1 MEVTDAESSQS
12 LENNF
17 SEHPL
22 SRECKT
28 EDTEGREHEP
38 VIEEPEIE
46 DPESDIEPPESISL
60 GLSTEDGLCCEVTL
74 NVNIALAIP
83 NAEDDDSVTA
93 VEKTKKKCKK
103 SVPNTV
109 IEAPKAQSY
118 YHIEYNLLPHD
129 PEPTKVDLVMFGLAA
144 KLYKGNKSKV
154 LKPWIEDDKTWLTW
168 TQSVRLNVTKE
179 MLIKLVHHKVTF
191 RVWDTK
197 DHMSSTAKHDR
208 PKGFRLPAEKN
219 DEGSPD
225 HFGTKNMILRLRD
238 NFGKESLKM
247 KQVGESMQYELRK
260 TSYDMHCATAEPK
273 SSNADVANERAA
285 SSTAVTQEPQYTT
298 RSADQGRD
306 QESPLDSRG
315 TQDQLKDSKQ
325 FSQRAF
331 PVQANKRFNLR
342 RNTIFKA
349 SLANSDYIRKHG
361 AATAELSF
369 IYLLAGEK
377 SLTGS
382 LLTRS
387 KGVLEGMCNLTLDKP
402 LISGEM
408 KAMLNPL
415 VITILSATRLPS
427 TPVPFY
433 KLEEYCLPVYCQYKF
448 HNTKRHKTKGYEHSS
463 HICFKDVNVI
473 FTGLISQGEL
483 IEYLHGSPLEIEVHD
498 RDRKGDSP
506 PKSPTIFGR
515 SPQDNLLSNVA
526 LINSKGIAHDPFK
539 PVKPRHPHGVA
550 RLSFAELL
558 NGHRSLRYS
567 LAICSSAPP
576 QILGKDQAQWESKML
591 EVAGARNDP
600 QTDCMPMGHYLES
613 NSQLNV
619 QVEIACP
626 INIDNIT
633 ATEEECPFGR
643 IVHLMKHDNVGALS
657 RLCAEILRVNAAA
670 FQLKSKAEEAMQRA
684 LGCYKVTTQEM
695 ESRELDFLTGFH
707 LLDKNM
713 HLFVIEG
720 LKDGAIRRLW
730 EMSSTKSD
738 GIDWRQIT
746 TLYNSALSFSKR
758 LYDCLDLSFCPIY
771 LHEPLEAIM
780 RRPLVYVRDMVPHA
794 CFQGLSRLSQL
805 CQVSLMKD
813 AVRNSLFPTCEM
825 VLSLS
830 KEFGSLPEKGQ
841 QILERICQSA
851 QGAPERQ
858 RGRVRSNPPIEN
870 YNQEYVEWKEL
881 VATQQLCG
889 GTKDFVQA
897 NIDEVQR
904 ASQRAQKPKPAV
916 VVAEV
921 EEGKMAHNYSIQT
934 LNSSAQAKELLC
946 KEMAKAPRQRF
957 TYSQEFQSATFQPC
971 DVEAERKAAEGR
983 SRGAWRT
990 PNGFT
995 YPGFQSS
1002 IEANEHPKMP
1012 DEARINELRKPWR
1025 ENILHDNTL
1034 RPTLS
1039 RGAWP
1044 WERRSED
1051 FELYIKPPPV
1061 FLPKP
1066 PVTIHLAGDLL
1077 KEEQLEAAR
1086 AQYKRWLWK
1095 ILPDKCNTDSHRVPQ
1110 FKFHLEKDGLDK
1122 HILNNQPKYALAN
1135 TRTLRKTAPA
1145 VTAPEVASKER
1156 QRRVACVPD
1165 GLESDGEQ
1173 NQSRDPSA
1181 PYNKN
1186 NPFRG
1191 YWRPH
1196 SFQYKREVQPL
1207 TEEELE
1213 VYRFRRRSEA
1223 AAPPRPTARRVRPA
1237 GNVYE
1242 TRTHRAV
1249 VLHLH

>member
-17 SEHPL
+17 SEIPL
-22 SRECKT
+22 SPEYKS
-28 EDTEGREHEP
+28 EDNEGREHEP
-38 VIEEPEIE
+38 VIEESDIG
-46 DPESDIEPPESISL
+46 DPESDTEPPESSSL
-60 GLSTEDGLCCEVTL
+60 GPSTEDELCCEVTL
-74 NVNIALAIP
+74 NINIALAIP
-83 NAEDDDSVTA
+83 SAEDDDSVTA

-103 SVPNTV
+103 SAPNTV

-118 YHIEYNLLPHD
+118 YHIEYNLLPHE
-129 PEPTKVDLVMFGLAA
+129 PESTKVDLVMFGLAA
-144 KLYKGNKSKV
+144 KLYKGNKAKV

-168 TQSVRLNVTKE
+168 TQSVRLKVTKE

-208 PKGFRLPAEKN
+208 PKAFRLPADKS
-219 DEGSPD
+219 DEGGRD

-238 NFGKESLKM
+238 NFGKEGLKM
-247 KQVGESMQYELRK
+247 KEFGESMLYEPRK
-260 TSYDMHCATAEPK
+260 TPHDMHCATAEPMA
-273 SSNADVANERAA
+273 SNADVANERAA
-285 SSTAVTQEPQYTT
+285 SSTAVPQEPQCAT
-298 RSADQGRD
+298 RSADQGGD
-306 QESPLDSRG
+306 QESAIDSRG
-315 TQDQLKDSKQ
+315 TQDQL
-325 FSQRAF
+325 RAF
-331 PVQANKRFNLR
+331 PVPVNKRFNLR

-361 AATAELSF
+361 AATTELSF
-369 IYLLAGEK
+369 IYLLAGET

-415 VITILSATRLPS
+415 VITILSATGLPS
-427 TPVPFY
+427 SPVPYY
-433 KLEEYCLPVYCQYKF
+433 KLEGYCRPVYCQYKF
-448 HNTKRHKTKGYEHSS
+448 HNTELHKTKSYEQRRN
-463 HICFKDVNVI
+463 IYFKDVNVI
-473 FTGLISQGEL
+473 FAGLISQGEL
-483 IEYLHGSPLEIEVHD
+483 IEYLHGSPMEIEVHD

-506 PKSPTIFGR
+506 PKSPSVFGR
-515 SPQDNLLSNVA
+515 SPQDDLLSNVA
-526 LINSKGIAHDPFK
+526 LINSKGITHNPFK
-539 PVKPRHPHGVA
+539 PVKPQHPHGVA

-558 NGHRSLRYS
+558 NGHRTLRYS
-567 LAICSSAPP
+567 LAICCSAPP
-576 QILGKDQAQWESKML
+576 QILGKDKAQWESKML
-591 EVAGARNDP
+591 EVDGARHDP
-600 QTDCMPMGHYLES
+600 QADCMPTGHYLES

-619 QVEIACP
+619 QVEIAYP
-626 INIDNIT
+626 INADNVT
-633 ATEEECPFGR
+633 GATEEECPFGR
-643 IVHLMKHDNVGALS
+643 IVHLMKHDDVGTLS

-670 FQLKSKAEEAMQRA
+670 FQLKSKTEEAMQRA
-684 LGCYKVTTQEM
+684 LGCYKVTAPEM

-730 EMSSTKSD
+730 DMSSTKSD

-746 TLYNSALSFSKR
+746 TLYNSAMSFSTR
-758 LYDCLDLSFCPIY
+758 LYDCLDLSFCPVH

-780 RRPLVYVRDMVPHA
+780 RRPLVYIRDMVPLA

-805 CQVSLMKD
+805 CQESSMKD
-813 AVRNSLFPTCEM
+813 AVRNSLFPTGEM

-830 KEFGSLPEKGQ
+830 KEFGSLPERGQ

-858 RGRVRSNPPIEN
+858 RVRERSNPPIEN

-881 VATQQLCG
+881 VAAQQLCG
-889 GTKDFVQA
+889 ETKDFVQA
-897 NIDEVQR
+897 NIEEVQR

-934 LNSSAQAKELLC
+934 LNSSAQAKELLR

-957 TYSQEFQSATFQPC
+957 TYSQEFQSATLEPC
-971 DVEAERKAAEGR
+971 DAEAERKAAECR
-983 SRGAWRT
+983 SRRAWRT
-990 PNGFT
+990 PAGFT

-1002 IEANEHPKMP
+1002 VEANEHPKMP
-1012 DEARINELRKPWR
+1012 DEARIDELRRPWR

-1034 RPTLS
+1034 RPTLP
-1039 RGAWP
+1039 RRTWP

-1051 FELYIKPPPV
+1051 FELYAKPPPV

-1066 PVTIHLAGDLL
+1066 PVTIHLAGHLL
-1077 KEEQLEAAR
+1077 KEEQRGAAC
-1086 AQYKRWLWK
+1086 AQYKRWLWR

-1110 FKFHLEKDGLDK
+1110 FKFHLKKDGLDK
-1122 HILNNQPKYALAN
+1122 HIPILNNQPKYTLAN
-1135 TRTLRKTAPA
+1135 TRTLRKTA
-1145 VTAPEVASKER
+1145 TAITTPEVANKER
-1156 QRRVACVPD
+1156 QRRVPCLPD
-1165 GLESDGEQ
+1165 GSQSDGDQ
-1173 NQSRDPSA
+1173 NQILDH
-1181 PYNKN
+1181 

-1196 SFQYKREVQPL
+1196 SFQYKREARPL

-1213 VYRFRRRSEA
+1213 VYRFRSPREA
-1223 AAPPRPTARRVRPA
+1223 TATTTTTTTTLPPRPTALRARPA
-1237 GNVYE
+1237 RNVSE